1 MTISDAGKR
10 RRAVVFPKYR
20 QALEQLGENCKL
32 ARKRRNLTQTLIA
45 GRTGLSRTTIR
56 KIENGDPTVSIGHY
70 VSALGVLGLAG
81 DFAKVAMDDEFG
93 RKLRDIQL
101 LKRKSES

>member
-1 MTISDAGKR
+1 MSIRAVDKG

-20 QALEQLGENCKL
+20 QALEQLGENFKL
-32 ARKRRNLTQTLIA
+32 ARKRRNLTQALIA
-45 GRTGLSRTTIR
+45 GRTGLSRITIR

-70 VSALGVLGLAG
+70 VSALGVLGLAE
-81 DFAKVAMDDEFG
+81 DFATVAMDDEFG
-93 RKLRDIQL
+93 RKLLDIQL